1 MSRIGFVMFR
11 GNGRRLERENYY
23 LIIQNANNEWNY
35 FLLFLKKLFAIKPY
49 AGWKFLPI
57 NIGI

>member
-23 LIIQNANNEWNY
+23 LIIQNANYEWE
-35 FLLFLKKLFAIKPY
+35 LFFVFY
-49 AGWKFLPI
+49 Y
-57 NIGI
+57 N

>member
-23 LIIQNANNEWNY
+23 LILQNANNEWNY
-35 FLLFLKKLFAIKPY
+35 FLLFLLKLY
-49 AGWKFLPI
+49 TLY
-57 NIGI
+57 